1 MMPKV
6 PEYYV
11 KLRQIAGSAESVPKP
26 PLLLSLLLENY
37 FSLHP
42 DHQNVA
48 KTIVLAVAVGR
59 DQDVDNERKLAIPR
73 YQLLWS

>member
-26 PLLLSLLLENY
+26 PLLLSLLLENC
-37 FSLHP
+37 FSLLP

-48 KTIVLAVAVGR
+48 NTIALTVEVGGH
-59 DQDVDNERKLAIPR
+59 QNVENERKLR
-73 YQLLWS
+73 